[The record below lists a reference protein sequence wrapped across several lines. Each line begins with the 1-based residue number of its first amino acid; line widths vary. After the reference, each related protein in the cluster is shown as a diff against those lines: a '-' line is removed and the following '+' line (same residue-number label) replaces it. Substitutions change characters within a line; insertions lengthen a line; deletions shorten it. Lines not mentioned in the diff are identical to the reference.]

1 MSAWREEFAAPRD
14 VGHPPSR
21 VRPTMTTVSERV
33 SAPWPFRWSRQ
44 AERDR
49 RPAST
54 NRLTPH
60 FELAPG
66 IAPAKVYRDPKLVEL
81 LVEDMAKVLNRV
93 RDRDGVD
100 APAVLARV
108 EILWRALMINAER
121 RIEVTEDAIKGLLRG
136 LVDTAAILRDA
147 IQPADA
153 APDTS
158 VWMAA
163 TETWADPPE
172 DELEDDLKGEED
184 DADEDEDE
192 DGDDRAVA
200 PEWENSNAHVRIDVC
215 LRDRTRPG
223 TAAFAVEAKRDRV
236 MDLFDKINQ
245 LSEAESL
252 NLDEEARGWESII
265 AHVRSFRLLFS
276 PSRSQPLK

>member
-1 MSAWREEFAAPRD
+1 MVRS

-21 VRPTMTTVSERV
+21 VRPTMVTVSERV
-33 SAPWPFRWSRQ
+33 SEPWPFRLSKLAR
-44 AERDR
+44 RDR

-81 LVEDMAKVLNRV
+81 LLEDMAEVLSRV

-100 APAVLARV
+100 ARAVLAEV
-108 EILWRALMINAER
+108 ELKWLSLVTDAGK
-121 RIEVTEDAIKGLLRG
+121 RIEVSEDVIKDLLRR
-136 LVDTAAILRDA
+136 LVETAAILRDA

-153 APDTS
+153 AHDPS
-158 VWMAA
+158 VWEAE

-200 PEWENSNAHVRIDVC
+200 PEWENSNAHVRIDIC